1 MIYFTIFLSEI
12 TNNLSHKHEDITTHW
27 RAEADESVRNTN
39 NIVLYSENIGIA
51 LFFPRFFVF
60 VEVFAPDNDEKS
72 NFETLKSTE

>member
-27 RAEADESVRNTN
+27 RAEADESVRNNN
-39 NIVLYSENIGIA
+39 NIVLHNENIGIA
-51 LFFPRFFVF
+51 LLPRFLHLTMK
-60 VEVFAPDNDEKS
+60 EKEKS